1 MEAANTTQRKRADD
15 DDDRGDGDCQRQ
27 APPLRGV
34 QPVGDDARLQA
45 GEQEDDAFDE
55 VDQHVPYEEALQPR
69 GGGDETRAVPAHP
82 KASDDGCEYARAAQR
97 VRHPE
102 GDEGGEKGD
111 DDFDMRIAH
120 PAAHTQ
126 RAPARGDP
134 PGEFAGNDGCETAQ
148 GFSQGKLPA
157 GDGCHG
163 EAEQDESGRVVD
175 QAFALQNGE
184 DAAWHGE
191 ASHDGHGGDSVGRGH
206 NRAEHEADG
215 ERHAEQDVHGDSDR
229 GGGGEHTADGE
240 HEDGGEVRP
249 ETAPAHADARAVEQ
263 GRQ

>member
-1 MEAANTTQRKRADD
+1 MMQKVTRSIRPRSGNGWPPTVSGMESAAASETTPRMPVKPTMKGLLPGRRRPLHAPAPVEDARDGGGEHHPEEARDD

-82 KASDDGCEYARAAQR
+82 EASDDGCKHARAAQR

-111 DDFDMRIAH
+111 DDFDMRIAD

-134 PGEFAGNDGCETAQ
+134 PGEFAGNDGCETA
-148 GFSQGKLPA
+148 
-157 GDGCHG
+157 
-163 EAEQDESGRVVD
+163 
-175 QAFALQNGE
+175 
-184 DAAWHGE
+184 
-191 ASHDGHGGDSVGRGH
+191 
-206 NRAEHEADG
+206 
-215 ERHAEQDVHGDSDR
+215 
-229 GGGGEHTADGE
+229 
-240 HEDGGEVRP
+240 
-249 ETAPAHADARAVEQ
+249 
-263 GRQ
+263 